1 MAIAICRGDWMSA
14 LPKDAVMLHLR
25 SVCLND
31 SDEWR
36 SAMAEGHWS
45 GRMWSTRLERSYT
58 PPTCRLTVVGRRSLW
73 SSRQRPRLLNVRFE
87 LRLDDPR
94 LPDQDQKRVSGDQAQ
109 LFHLSQ
115 LVCSYVQGVLSQS
128 HEYLEALSS
137 PLTPSYGTE
146 GQRGAMTQPVGTT
159 IAAISPPRAA
169 TYMEP
174 QGLTAHNLVL
184 GTLATPDSGPVIRLG
199 TLQLFDV
206 LCALESFLTDWESWW
221 GQNPEKD
228 GLPGWLSPLVGL
240 VATGGLVVAL
250 APLAENPPSQDPT
263 SSSPSATLNPWDSL
277 GDVFGQTMLGSLNAQ
292 SLAPPE
298 TRLTPPPP
306 AIAELPP
313 LSQGTAPLQIGS
325 LPSILPH
332 PAKPCPLPLQGPV
345 RLPVCLGP
353 PLMAPES
360 RIYCLNNP
368 CLDPKRLLGLISPKF
383 LSQNPLCL
391 LPVPMGWGMTG
402 RRCLM

>member
-1 MAIAICRGDWMSA
+1 MTTPQLHLDLTLLALQALANLSNEDIWATVVSLRLELDLGDRQSWEQLRQGHPALTQKLTQQRQQLILSQIICTLAQEHQETIRRAIALLEQYTQLERPAREAVLLSEYLQRFKQGYLQRSLGTLKLTLVESLALKLLVDLLFFIVVPMAIAICRGDWMSA

-206 LCALESFLTDWESWW
+206 LCALESFF
-221 GQNPEKD
+221 D
-228 GLPGWLSPLVGL
+228 GLGIVVGPEPGEGRP
-240 VATGGLVVAL
+240 
-250 APLAENPPSQDPT
+250 PRLAESLSWARGDGGV
-263 SSSPSATLNPWDSL
+263 SGRLSSL
-277 GDVFGQTMLGSLNAQ
+277 G
-292 SLAPPE
+292 
-298 TRLTPPPP
+298 
-306 AIAELPP
+306 
-313 LSQGTAPLQIGS
+313 
-325 LPSILPH
+325 
-332 PAKPCPLPLQGPV
+332 
-345 RLPVCLGP
+345 
-353 PLMAPES
+353 
-360 RIYCLNNP
+360 
-368 CLDPKRLLGLISPKF
+368 
-383 LSQNPLCL
+383 
-391 LPVPMGWGMTG
+391 
-402 RRCLM
+402 